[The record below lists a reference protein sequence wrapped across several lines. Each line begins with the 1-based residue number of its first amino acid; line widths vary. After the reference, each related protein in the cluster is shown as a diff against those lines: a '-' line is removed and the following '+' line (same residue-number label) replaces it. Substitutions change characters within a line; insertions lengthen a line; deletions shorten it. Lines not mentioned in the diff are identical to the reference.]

1 MHSKGTLMQRSEVAH
16 HAEKL
21 AGRSAEDII
30 HWAVDTFGDKLA
42 VGTSLGAEAVVIMDL
57 VARIA
62 PATPFIFLDTDFHFQ
77 DTLDLLDRLR
87 ERLGANIVIA
97 KTDLTPRQ
105 QAEQHGENLFFS
117 DPAKC
122 CELRKIAPMRR
133 ALAGY
138 QAWITGMRKDQT
150 EVRAYALP
158 ADWDGK
164 FGLVKVG
171 PILDWTWDQ
180 VWEYIRKHD
189 LPYNRLHS
197 MGYPSI
203 GCAPCTRPVK
213 PGEDPRAGRWA
224 GFDKTE
230 CGLHTK

>member
-1 MHSKGTLMQRSEVAH
+1 MLQAEVTT

-21 AGRSAEDII
+21 AGKPPEYVIR
-30 HWAVDTFGDKLA
+30 WAVDTFGDKLA

-57 VARIA
+57 VMRVA

-77 DTLDLLDRLR
+77 DTLDLLARLR
-87 ERLGANIVIA
+87 ARFGANIVIA
-97 KTDLTPRQ
+97 KTELTPAQ
-105 QAEQHGENLFFS
+105 QAEKFGEGLFFR
-117 DPAKC
+117 DPAQC
-122 CELRKIAPMRR
+122 CEMRKIAPMRR

-189 LPYNRLHS
+189 LPYNRLHD

-230 CGLHTK
+230 CGLHGSNI